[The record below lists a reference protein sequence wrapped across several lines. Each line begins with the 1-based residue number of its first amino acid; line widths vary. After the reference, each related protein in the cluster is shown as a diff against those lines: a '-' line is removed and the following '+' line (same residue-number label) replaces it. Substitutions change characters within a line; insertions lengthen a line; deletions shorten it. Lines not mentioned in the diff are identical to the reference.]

1 MKNELNLDLLK
12 LESKGYISQDGK
24 RQGINEQFRE
34 IKRSLLDMMSSD
46 NNKKNRIMVTSVK
59 PEEGKTFNAIN
70 LALSIAFEKDKTVL
84 LVDANVIDPGLES
97 ALELETEK
105 GIIEYLRG
113 DFDDIGEV
121 LYQTN
126 IGNLKII
133 PAGIPCNLSNELL
146 ASDRM
151 KNLMKELST
160 RYPDRVIIFDSPS
173 LYGVTETPIIA
184 NLMDQA
190 LIVIEEN
197 KTSLSELKFSTNNFK
212 EDLAVGVIMNKS
224 TKTRKTSFKSNEFG
238 KIIEEKEEE

>member
-1 MKNELNLDLLK
+1 MKKEINLDLLK

-24 RQGINEQFRE
+24 RQGINEQYRE
-34 IKRSLLDMMSSD
+34 IKRSLLDMMVSSE
-46 NNKKNRIMVTSVK
+46 KTKNMIMITSVR

-84 LVDANVIDPGLES
+84 LVDLNMIHPGLNE
-97 ALELETEK
+97 ALEFEAEK
-105 GIIEYLRG
+105 GMTEYLKG
-113 DFDDIGEV
+113 DFDDISEV
-121 LYQTN
+121 IHQTN
-126 IGNLKII
+126 IGNLKVI
-133 PAGIPCNLSNELL
+133 PAGIPCNLANELL

-151 KNLMKELST
+151 RKLTEELSS

-197 KTSLSELKFSTNNFK
+197 VTNLSELKSSTSKFK
-212 EDLAVGVIMNKS
+212 DELAVGIVMNKS
-224 TKTRKTSFKSNEFG
+224 TKTRKTSFRANDYGTK
-238 KIIEEKEEE
+238 IEEKEED